1 MIRAYTQTLK
11 NYMAFSGRTKRSDF
25 WLFVLAQTIIFVI
38 GLILVDLHDAA
49 SVVLVLYLLGTLIPT
64 LAATVRRLRDAGR
77 GFWWLPLGVSLTPV
91 GCVLG
96 TLGFYV
102 FAVGLGLAIID
113 VAFGGFFALGEAVTA
128 PFGDCV
134 SAPFEFG
141 SDLIGLFTGRAEEIL
156 LLGLGLLAIGVV
168 AGIVGG
174 VLSITLLVF
183 LVSPSTFGEN
193 KYGPQPE

>member
-1 MIRAYTQTLK
+1 MK
-11 NYMAFSGRTKRSDF
+11 NYTAFSGRTKRSDF
-25 WLFVLAQTIIFVI
+25 WLFVLAQTIIFLI
-38 GLILVDLHDAA
+38 GLILVNLHDAA

-64 LAATVRRLRDAGR
+64 FAATVRRLHDTGR
-77 GFWWLPLGVSLTPV
+77 GFWWLPLGASFTPV

-96 TLGFYV
+96 TLGFYL
-102 FAVGLGLAIID
+102 FALGLGLAIID
-113 VAFGGFFALGEAVTA
+113 AAFGGFFALGEAFTA
-128 PFGDCV
+128 PFGDSV

-141 SDLIGLFTGRAEEIL
+141 SYLTGLFTGRAEEIL

-168 AGIVGG
+168 AGIAGG

-193 KYGPQPE
+193 EYGPQPE